1 MALDLKLT
9 YTQSNDAVRI
19 KFTDNTG
26 GYNAS
31 TNEGGWGAPNASTSD
46 IVGINTSTVSK
57 YHLILRVEVKTSD
70 LIYKVYDDIDL
81 YSEYTSEYS
90 KAYGMEYIL
99 TPDMLIEEGI
109 SMGLSTDTF
118 KDGIYTVSYILNNAN
133 DSTLVDRKQYTFLV
147 DGNVR
152 KALYTKSA
160 YIPDI
165 YNCKIYNAD
174 DQNWRNIIEILGIYS
189 IFQGMLSNP
198 TISEEEDKLNVLSV
212 LERLLDL

>member
-26 GYNAS
+26 EYNAS